1 MFPFMVCSLY
11 KVRAALNCPPAL
23 YQRRTNGTQ
32 NAGPWAIRARRLQDR
47 TCGASAAVA
56 ISDVSCWLVIGR
68 GGQAASDAP
77 RPGRGAERPVSQEG
91 GPVEAWSG
99 LDEDSVRPL
108 GKPGQHPDAITT
120 GPSVGQGRPS
130 WLAGAWLQFAP
141 TANRFGLGQI
151 FSLNGVSHHTR
162 RRVRSVHGARVSG
175 RVCGKHMWSRRSSG
189 GTCCC
194 GDARPALAYQRGPAL
209 RALGRHDC
217 AQQLKERVHP
227 VEQSNTWDA
236 EQPVSMIHAA

>member
-1 MFPFMVCSLY
+1 MTRDATSASPRLEI
-11 KVRAALNCPPAL
+11 
-23 YQRRTNGTQ
+23 
-32 NAGPWAIRARRLQDR
+32 AIRGAAGVICVQWRQAIITGRVKRWSGRSRRAEAR
-47 TCGASAAVA
+47 A
-56 ISDVSCWLVIGR
+56 
-68 GGQAASDAP
+68 
-77 RPGRGAERPVSQEG
+77 GAERPASQEG
-91 GPVEAWSG
+91 GTVEAWSG

-108 GKPGQHPDAITT
+108 GKPGQHPDAMTT

-141 TANRFGLGQI
+141 TVNRFGLGQI
-151 FSLNGVSHHTR
+151 FSLNGVGHHTR

-175 RVCGKHMWSRRSSG
+175 RVCGKHMWSRRSPG

-227 VEQSNTWDA
+227 VEQSNTGDA

>member
-1 MFPFMVCSLY
+1 M
-11 KVRAALNCPPAL
+11 PAL
-23 YQRRTNGTQ
+23 VRNLAVTAKG
-32 NAGPWAIRARRLQDR
+32 GRAVQ
-47 TCGASAAVA
+47 
-56 ISDVSCWLVIGR
+56 
-68 GGQAASDAP
+68 DAP
-77 RPGRGAERPVSQEG
+77 RPGRGGAERPVSQEG

-141 TANRFGLGQI
+141 TVNRFGLGQI
-151 FSLNGVSHHTR
+151 FSLNGVGHHTR

-175 RVCGKHMWSRRSSG
+175 RVCGKHMWSRRSPG

-209 RALGRHDC
+209 L
-217 AQQLKERVHP
+217 AQPEKQGKRFGLAGHGKQFR
-227 VEQSNTWDA
+227 NRGDA
-236 EQPVSMIHAA
+236 K

>member
-1 MFPFMVCSLY
+1 LSPEHRRRGGGISGGSL
-11 KVRAALNCPPAL
+11 RALPQGGPKRQQKPGQLALRSR
-23 YQRRTNGTQ
+23 Q
-32 NAGPWAIRARRLQDR
+32 LQDR

-68 GGQAASDAP
+68 GGQAASDAS
-77 RPGRGAERPVSQEG
+77 RPGRGGRTDHLTGRRSG
-91 GPVEAWSG
+91 GSLVRSG
-99 LDEDSVRPL
+99 PRFCLATRQAGAHNL
-108 GKPGQHPDAITT
+108 TLITT
-120 GPSVGQGRPS
+120 GPSVGQGQPS

-151 FSLNGVSHHTR
+151 FLLNGVGHHTR

-175 RVCGKHMWSRRSSG
+175 RVCGKHMWSRRSPG

-217 AQQLKERVHP
+217 AQELKERVYP
-227 VEQSNTWDA
+227 VEQSNTGDA
-236 EQPVSMIHAA
+236 EQPVSMIHVA

>member
-1 MFPFMVCSLY
+1 MGCG
-11 KVRAALNCPPAL
+11 KRATMLVAG
-23 YQRRTNGTQ
+23 RR
-32 NAGPWAIRARRLQDR
+32 RRNR
-47 TCGASAAVA
+47 GNTAATIVA
-56 ISDVSCWLVIGR
+56 TGYPK
-68 GGQAASDAP
+68 GGQAARDAP

-108 GKPGQHPDAITT
+108 GKPGQQPDAMTT
-120 GPSVGQGRPS
+120 GPSVGQGQPS

-141 TANRFGLGQI
+141 TVNRFGLGQT
-151 FSLNGVSHHTR
+151 FSLNGVGHHTR

-175 RVCGKHMWSRRSSG
+175 RVCGKHMWSRRSPG

-209 RALGRHDC
+209 LALGRHDC
-217 AQQLKERVHP
+217 AQQLKGRVYP
-227 VEQSNTWDA
+227 VEQSNTGDV

>member
-1 MFPFMVCSLY
+1 M
-11 KVRAALNCPPAL
+11 
-23 YQRRTNGTQ
+23 
-32 NAGPWAIRARRLQDR
+32 
-47 TCGASAAVA
+47 
-56 ISDVSCWLVIGR
+56 
-68 GGQAASDAP
+68 
-77 RPGRGAERPVSQEG
+77 
-91 GPVEAWSG
+91 EAWSG

-175 RVCGKHMWSRRSSG
+175 RVCGKHMWSRRSPG

-227 VEQSNTWDA
+227 VEQSNTGDA